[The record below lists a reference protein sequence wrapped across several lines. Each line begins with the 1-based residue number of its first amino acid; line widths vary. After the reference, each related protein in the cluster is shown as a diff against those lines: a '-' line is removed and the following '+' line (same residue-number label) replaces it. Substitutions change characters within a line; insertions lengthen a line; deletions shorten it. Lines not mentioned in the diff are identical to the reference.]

1 MARRKFDLSTSGE
14 GNIVDMKTGKPVAI
28 PVLPV
33 ICERIKYYRELMG
46 MEQKVLARQIGVTPN
61 SISNWENGRSRP
73 DVNLL
78 PGICEAL
85 NITFYELFSTPDPT
99 IKYSARQQLLVDEF
113 SALSEGHKQAVENLV
128 DTLSR
133 VEAAEN
139 CPDLSILT
147 YFSRQLAAGTG
158 DPTEFVDEGEDVYV
172 YSSPDVNRAD
182 CIFTVNGNS
191 MEPYFH
197 SGQDVLVQRIPN
209 GPDLQYG
216 EIGAFIV
223 GNETYIKEYQEDG
236 LHSLNPDYGTM
247 HFSEFE
253 SVYLIGRVLGILDK
267 ASYASETDIAR
278 YQAVHGE
285 V

>member
-1 MARRKFDLSTSGE
+1 M
-14 GNIVDMKTGKPVAI
+14 
-28 PVLPV
+28 
-33 ICERIKYYRELMG
+33 
-46 MEQKVLARQIGVTPN
+46 
-61 SISNWENGRSRP
+61 
-73 DVNLL
+73 
-78 PGICEAL
+78 
-85 NITFYELFSTPDPT
+85 NITFYDLFSTPDPT
-99 IKYSARQQLLVDEF
+99 IKYTARQQLLVDEF
-113 SALSEGHKQAVENLV
+113 SSLSEGHKQAVENLV

-158 DPTEFVDEGEDVYV
+158 DPTEFIDEGEDIYV
-172 YSSPDVNRAD
+172 YSSPDVNQAD

-197 SGQDVLVQRIPN
+197 SGQDVLVQRIPS

-216 EIGAFIV
+216 EIGAFII

-236 LHSLNPDYGTM
+236 LHSLNPDYVTM

-267 ASYASETDIAR
+267 ASYASEADIAR

-285 V
+285 D

>member
-1 MARRKFDLSTSGE
+1 MSRRKIDLSTSGE
-14 GNIVDMKTGKPVAI
+14 GNVVDMKTGKPVAL
-28 PVLPV
+28 PSLPV
-33 ICERIKYYRELMG
+33 ICERIKHYRELMG
-46 MEQKVLARQIGVTPN
+46 MEQKALARLIGVTPN
-61 SISNWENGRSRP
+61 SVSNWETGRSRP

-85 NITFYELFSTPDPT
+85 NITFYDLFGVPDPT
-99 IKYSARQQLLVDEF
+99 IKYTARQQLLVDEF
-113 SALSEGHKQAVENLV
+113 SGLSEGHRQAVENLV

-139 CPDLSILT
+139 CPELSVLT
-147 YFSRQLAAGTG
+147 YFSRRLAAGTG
-158 DPTEFVDEGEDVYV
+158 DPTEFVDEGEGVYV
-172 YSSPDVNRAD
+172 YSSPDVNQAD

-216 EIGAFIV
+216 EIGAFII
-223 GNETYIKEYQEDG
+223 GNETYIKEYREDG
-236 LHSLNPDYGTM
+236 LHSLNPDYGIM

-278 YQAVHGE
+278 YLAVHGE
-285 V
+285 D